1 MALTKIDDR
10 GVKYP
15 LDLLDNEKIRFGT
28 GNDLEIFHDGS
39 HSRIKDTGTGG
50 LYTSASIFKI
60 TNAAV
65 TENMFLATEDSAVE
79 LYYDSSKK
87 FETTSAGA
95 TLTGDL
101 TVAEDAY
108 GRVEIIPTAGNGGTA
123 VIKQTTTSPRN
134 GGDLAI
140 QVDSS
145 VQGGNLLL
153 RTGGSTD
160 RLKITSS
167 GDVQIPNDSGKL
179 QLGTSQ
185 DLAIYH
191 NGTSSLIDNNT
202 GHLYIRNNVDDDD
215 GSNVYIEAKAG
226 EQSAIFT
233 HDAGVELR
241 YDNAKKFE
249 TNAGGILVTGNITTG
264 DNNEVACGANG
275 DLKLYHN
282 GTNSYI
288 DNHQGDLYIRGEDD
302 HIVLQPVDGE
312 SAIVCDPNGSVNLYY
327 DNVKTFETIADG
339 ITLYGPENTNCNINM
354 QADEGD
360 DNDDKW
366 RMAAT
371 VANYWGLFNY
381 ASGGWETSIKAVGN
395 GAVELYYNDSKKF
408 YTHST
413 GCAVTGELAVSDSVT
428 LADGDR
434 IKFGHGYDLQIY
446 HDGSN
451 SYIDDSGTG
460 ALIFKSNTYSFRND
474 DDNEQLALFT
484 EDGAV
489 ELYNDNTKRLET
501 NSYGSRVTGYLS
513 ESAKPIASL
522 SHSGAIDVSDD
533 VLDSGNC
540 YDHTWLNQGSHFNA
554 SNGRFTCPIAGV
566 YKIFFGATL
575 NNENTN
581 VRLRK
586 NGNTINEAYSDD
598 QDSIYHA
605 SMEATI
611 DAAAN
616 DYLDI
621 QVSRLKTQS
630 GAQHKQITFQLIA

>member
-10 GVKYP
+10 GVTYP

-28 GNDLEIFHDGS
+28 SNDLELYHDGNNS
-39 HSRIKDTGTGG
+39 KIINSTGNLT
-50 LYTSASIFKI
+50 I
-60 TNAAV
+60 NAAASEV
-65 TENMFLATEDSAVE
+65 GVDIKPNGAVE
-79 LYYDSSKK
+79 LFYDNVKM
-87 FETTSAGA
+87 FATTS
-95 TLTGDL
+95 TGVLID
-101 TVAEDAY
+101 
-108 GRVEIIPTAGNGGTA
+108 GSN
-123 VIKQTTTSPRN
+123 TTGSEVR
-134 GGDLAI
+134 GDFRFK
-140 QVDSS
+140 SE
-145 VQGGNLLL
+145 
-153 RTGGSTD
+153 
-160 RLKITSS
+160 SS
-167 GDVQIPNDSGKL
+167 GVSKVIWDGSLDMMRWQDTYKATFGTGSDL
-179 QLGTSQ
+179 Q
-185 DLAIYH
+185 IYH

-202 GHLYIRNNVDDDD
+202 GHLYIRNNVNDDD
-215 GSNVYIEAKAG
+215 GSNIYIEAKAG

-327 DNVKTFETIADG
+327 DNFKTLHTKSNG
-339 ITLYGPENTNCNINM
+339 IVLTGPESTDCNIDM
-354 QADEGD
+354 YADDGD
-360 DNDDKW
+360 DNADFW
-366 RMAAT
+366 RL
-371 VANYWGLFNY
+371 VANVNGQFGLYNY
-381 ASGGWETSIKAVGN
+381 ASGAYEKSIFCHGDGN
-395 GAVELYYNDSKKF
+395 VELYHNNNKKLETSTYGTTLTGNLFLADSSDGNWGRIKV
-408 YTHST
+408 
-413 GCAVTGELAVSDSVT
+413 GTGE
-428 LADGDR
+428 
-434 IKFGHGYDLQIY
+434 DLQIY
-446 HDGSN
+446 HDGTN
-451 SYIDDSGTG
+451 THLNNGTG
-460 ALIFKSNTYSFRND
+460 GLYIRNENIYLRGNATD
-474 DDNEQLALFT
+474 EPLATFNAN
-484 EDGAV
+484 GSV

>member
-327 DNVKTFETIADG
+327 DNFKTLHTKSNGIVLTGPESTDCNIDMYADDGDDNADFWRIVAGADGGWRLYNYASGSYEKSISCAGDGNVELYHNNVKTFETTQYGATCKLADTSAP
-339 ITLYGPENTNCNINM
+339 TLFMVIGSEGQDAEIRLL
-354 QADEGD
+354 ADDGD
-360 DNDDKW
+360 DGPDYW
-366 RMAAT
+366 RLLADASDPDFYLQ
-371 VANYWGLFNY
+371 NYH
-381 ASGGWETSIKAVGN
+381 SGAWETNIKA
-395 GAVELYYNDSKKF
+395 
-408 YTHST
+408 T
-413 GCAVTGELAVSDSVT
+413 GS
-428 LADGDR
+428 
-434 IKFGHGYDLQIY
+434 
-446 HDGSN
+446 GS
-451 SYIDDSGTG
+451 
-460 ALIFKSNTYSFRND
+460 
-474 DDNEQLALFT
+474 
-484 EDGAV
+484 V

-501 NSYGSRVTGYLS
+501 NSYGSRVTGYQTQ
-513 ESAKPIASL
+513 SAFPIASL
-522 SHSGAIDVSDD
+522 SHSGAVDVSNAE
-533 VLDSGNC
+533 LTSSNC
-540 YDHTWLNQGSHFNA
+540 YDQVWVNQGSHFNA
-554 SNGRFTCPIAGV
+554 STGRFTCPVAGV
-566 YKIFFGATL
+566 YRIFFGASIDSDP
-575 NNENTN
+575 TN
-581 VRLRK
+581 VRLKK
-586 NGNTINEAYSDD
+586 NGSTIAEAYSDD
-598 QDSIYHA
+598 LNALYNVSQEII
-605 SMEATI
+605 I

-616 DYLDI
+616 DYLHI
-621 QVSRLKTQS
+621 QVSGLKTMS
-630 GAQHKQITFQLIA
+630 GTQHKQFTFQLIS